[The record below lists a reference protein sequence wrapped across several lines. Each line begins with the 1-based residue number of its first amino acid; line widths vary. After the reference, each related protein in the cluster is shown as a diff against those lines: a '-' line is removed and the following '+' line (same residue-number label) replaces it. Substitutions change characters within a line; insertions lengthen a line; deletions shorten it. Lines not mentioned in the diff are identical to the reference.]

1 MQDGKIS
8 LRRMSNRW
16 LLLIVFLGIPAG
28 LIFGVLAGS
37 LSAKPALNL
46 NSNAVEL
53 ASPEQDDFIIMVAE
67 AYSGDRDLKLAD
79 DRLARLR
86 DERIASRVEK
96 LASSYAPQGDLIAS
110 RLALL
115 AVAMGSKDLTLL
127 ALSATPTDTATD
139 TPTNTATATSTATP
153 TSTPTYTPTF
163 LPTPTPF
170 STDTP
175 TLRPP
180 TKVPTAR
187 PPAAT
192 STFTPAPA
200 PSTVWEP
207 GDRSRWPGGVYFAP
221 ANVAPG
227 RGYWHLVK
235 ATYCDAFNNSNP
247 HQHDFGCDEMPGGPA
262 GTNIYVMTGGASID
276 VIQPDGTNVGG
287 NPSIVGDKKSP
298 NDMCNC
304 TYSFI
309 DSNFRISVAGAPSDA
324 IGGFCLCSVNF
335 GWGSHAHV
343 RYFLYF
349 QYVTR

>member
-1 MQDGKIS
+1 
-8 LRRMSNRW
+8 MSNRW

-28 LIFGVLAGS
+28 LLFGLLAGTSFFKPPVS
-37 LSAKPALNL
+37 LE
-46 NSNAVEL
+46 SNAVEL
-53 ASPEQDDFIIMVAE
+53 APPEQDDFIIMVAE
-67 AYSGDRDLKLAD
+67 AYGGDRDLKLAQ
-79 DRLARLR
+79 DRLGRLGSIG
-86 DERIASRVEK
+86 IAARVEK
-96 LASSYAPQGDLIAS
+96 LANTYAPQRDIIAS

-115 AVAMGSKDLTLL
+115 AVALGSKNPELIV
-127 ALSATPTDTATD
+127 LSATA
-139 TPTNTATATSTATP
+139 TPTNTATYTATTTPTDTSTATP
-153 TSTPTYTPTF
+153 TFTRTL

-170 STDTP
+170 FSDTP
-175 TLRPP
+175 TPRPP

-187 PPAAT
+187 PAAMHT
-192 STFTPAPA
+192 AVPAPA

-207 GDRSRWPGGVYFAP
+207 DRSRWPGGVYFVP

-227 RGYWHLVK
+227 QGYWHLVK
-235 ATYCDAFNNSNP
+235 ATYCDAYNNSNP

-276 VIQPDGTNVGG
+276 VIKPDGTNVGS

-304 TYSFI
+304 TYSFM
-309 DSNFRISVAGAPSDA
+309 DADYRVSVAGAPSDA
-324 IGGFCLCSVNF
+324 IGGFCMCSVNF
-335 GWGSHAHV
+335 GWGSRAHV